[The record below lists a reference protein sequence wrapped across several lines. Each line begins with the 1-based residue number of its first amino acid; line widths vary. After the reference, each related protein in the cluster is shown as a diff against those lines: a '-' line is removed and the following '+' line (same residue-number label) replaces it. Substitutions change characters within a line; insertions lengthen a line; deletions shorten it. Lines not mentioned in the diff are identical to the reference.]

1 MRINCLVEAVAQE
14 GDVVVLSSEQSHH
27 LARVLRVEAGQ
38 SLRLFDGRG
47 AVADAVVVA
56 AEKRA
61 VTVSMGR
68 GWLEPAPKVEI
79 ELLQAVPKLDRWEWV
94 LQKAVELGVSAIR
107 PMVTAHTE
115 CRVSAKKMDR
125 WRQII
130 RQAAEQ
136 CEARWLPVLHE
147 VVPMAELL
155 EEVSLFDRAVVGSL
169 YPGTVSLREVAWGEP
184 KRVGLLIGPEG
195 DFTREEVDA
204 WVEQGVVAVGFGSQV
219 LRTETAAIYGLSI
232 LAHEL
237 RY

>member
-1 MRINCLVEAVAQE
+1 MRINCLVEGVAPE
-14 GDVVVLSSEQSHH
+14 GDTVLLSAEQSHH
-27 LARVLRVEAGQ
+27 LARVLRVEVGQ

-47 AVADAVVVA
+47 AVADAVVVTVD
-56 AEKRA
+56 KRA
-61 VTVSMGR
+61 VSVTMGR
-68 GWLEPAPKVEI
+68 RWLEPAPKVEI
-79 ELLQAVPKLDRWEWV
+79 DLFQAVPKVDRWEWV

-115 CRVSAKKMDR
+115 CRVSEKKMER

-147 VVPMAELL
+147 VVPMAEVMDDVALL
-155 EEVSLFDRAVVGSL
+155 DQAIVGSL
-169 YPGTVSLREVAWGEP
+169 YPGAVPLREVAWEEP

-204 WVEQGVVAVGFGSQV
+204 LVERGALAVGFGSQV